1 MSHTKNTRAPV
12 IWVIDKNMVIRF
24 AINNLPATS
33 GDCSFVTQENRIEVF
48 SGDLLP
54 SVVLVLEAMLTD
66 QDNIYAWTLV

>member
-1 MSHTKNTRAPV
+1 
-12 IWVIDKNMVIRF
+12 MVIRF
-24 AINNLPATS
+24 AIDNLPATS

-66 QDNIYAWTLV
+66 QDNIYA